1 MQETMTQ
8 PTPPRPVRSLRQ
20 QAKRLIWLTEAQA
33 ALGWGIIII
42 LVALLGAIYL
52 SQASRIAATGRRVQ
66 ILQGDL
72 TDIKRENATLDRQIA
87 EAQAL
92 PFLQQRAAALGFV
105 QANPDD
111 IEYLVVPDYPTG
123 PPPIVTPP
131 PEVAPTP
138 EPLTTIQEALWYAVK
153 AYVAGLIEGE
163 SSER

>member
-8 PTPPRPVRSLRQ
+8 PTPQRPTRSLRQ

-42 LVALLGAIYL
+42 LVALLGAVYL
-52 SQASRIAATGRRVQ
+52 TQASRIAATGRQVQ

-72 TDIKRENATLDRQIA
+72 TDIKRVNSTLERQIA
-87 EAQAL
+87 EAQSL
-92 PFLQQRAAALGFV
+92 PLLQERARALGYV
-105 QANPDD
+105 QANPND

-123 PPPIVTPP
+123 PPPIAAPP
-131 PEVAPTP
+131 PEAVPTP
-138 EPLTTIQEALWYAVK
+138 EPILTIQAALWYAVK
-153 AYVAGLIEGE
+153 DYVAGLIQGE

>member
-8 PTPPRPVRSLRQ
+8 PTPQRPTRSLRQ
-20 QAKRLIWLTEAQA
+20 QAKRLVWLTEAQA

-52 SQASRIAATGRRVQ
+52 TQASKIAATGRRVQ
-66 ILQGDL
+66 IMQGEL
-72 TDIKRENATLDRQIA
+72 TDIKRVNATLERQVA

-92 PFLQQRAAALGFV
+92 PLLQQRAAALGFIP
-105 QANPDD
+105 ANPND

-123 PPPIVTPP
+123 PPPITTPP
-131 PEVAPTP
+131 PEVIPTP
-138 EPLTTIQEALWYAVK
+138 EPITTIQEALWYAVK
-153 AYVAGLIEGE
+153 DYVAGLIEGE